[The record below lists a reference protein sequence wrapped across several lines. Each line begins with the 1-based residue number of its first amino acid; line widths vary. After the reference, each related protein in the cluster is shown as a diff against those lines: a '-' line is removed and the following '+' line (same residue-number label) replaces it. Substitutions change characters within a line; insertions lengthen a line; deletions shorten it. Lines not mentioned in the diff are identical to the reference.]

1 MLLVSL
7 ISCEARKLLLCPSF
21 SVPTFFTLPI
31 SSLSNNINTPQYFN
45 KTAFGYEIY
54 GLCKELLMLLPKCNL
69 KRRGAISYH
78 GKPQFDQM
86 FLPISGASPGMGL
99 LGLRMNWHW
108 VSGGR
113 HWSSSRT
120 PGQSVG
126 LVRSRPIPPPR
137 PAALLPPSRMWL
149 ILMLK
154 GNSWPEWEESRE
166 SDLWRTGTFEVN
178 PW

>member
-1 MLLVSL
+1 MLF
-7 ISCEARKLLLCPSF
+7 K
-21 SVPTFFTLPI
+21 
-31 SSLSNNINTPQYFN
+31 Q
-45 KTAFGYEIY
+45 KT
-54 GLCKELLMLLPKCNL
+54 KNLMLLPKCNL
-69 KRRGAISYH
+69 KRSGAISCH

-86 FLPISGASPGMGL
+86 FLPISGASPSMGL

-126 LVRSRPIPPPR
+126 LVRSRPGPPPR

-154 GNSWPEWEESRE
+154 GNSWPEWEESQW
-166 SDLWRTGTFEVN
+166 SDLCRTGTFYIESLLKTCRRGENLIEIRGKFVFGSDES
-178 PW
+178 WGGTFGGF